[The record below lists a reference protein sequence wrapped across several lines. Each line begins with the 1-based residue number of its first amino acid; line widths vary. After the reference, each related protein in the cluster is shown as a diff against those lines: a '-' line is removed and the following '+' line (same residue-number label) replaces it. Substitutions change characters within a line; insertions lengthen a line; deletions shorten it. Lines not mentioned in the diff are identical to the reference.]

1 MTQGR
6 VCESCDVAIA
16 LTRDAIAARA
26 IQYRRLVI
34 ALVVTCLPTLVY
46 AVAWREWRAT
56 AVLILVPG
64 AVLLFCATDAL
75 VVQRWRKAI
84 MAGWGAGFLQLDLV
98 VRTLRRVPGLPD
110 RTLDAMLATLPSPRD
125 AEIPSPVRLELA
137 HIQALIDRSACE
149 QMISRAVWPAFAVA
163 VVFIAT
169 AANCPLVLLGL
180 IAPPLLALSVKRRH
194 RQRVQGMAVLLA
206 QACRK
211 SGVDPNV
218 GSVLMASLDW
228 QGLS

>member
-98 VRTLRRVPGLPD
+98 VRTLRRVFWLMAASSSSSVG
-110 RTLDAMLATLPSPRD
+110 
-125 AEIPSPVRLELA
+125 
-137 HIQALIDRSACE
+137 DRSTV
-149 QMISRAVWPAFAVA
+149 I
-163 VVFIAT
+163 
-169 AANCPLVLLGL
+169 VL
-180 IAPPLLALSVKRRH
+180 R
-194 RQRVQGMAVLLA
+194 
-206 QACRK
+206 
-211 SGVDPNV
+211 N
-218 GSVLMASLDW
+218 W
-228 QGLS
+228 T